1 MDILIFLVLIVAV
14 GALIY
19 FNRSSRSLDI
29 NNDGKLDLS
38 DAALAVKNTVQE
50 TQRLAD
56 VDGDGKV
63 TVNDAKVL
71 ATKAK
76 STVKKAASKAKTQ
89 VKAATKRRSK

>member
-19 FNRSSRSLDI
+19 FNKSSGLDL
-29 NNDGKLDLS
+29 NKDGKIDLA
-38 DAALAVKNTVQE
+38 DAQLGAEKTLSAVKS
-50 TQRLAD
+50 LAD
-56 VDGDGKV
+56 LDGDGKV
-63 TVNDAKVL
+63 TIADAKV
-71 ATKAK
+71 AAAKAK